1 MIPARQDSQYLQ
13 LLVITYYLLPAY
25 LQRHR
30 GIVPKS
36 SGLRRNKYYPLNWN
50 PTSGF
55 FNISYPHRDGLWG
68 TSPLISSD
76 HAEPSQI
83 VPANSDQAR
92 LINPSPRIFTLL
104 PTAALERC
112 APSEFLPSHHPWSNE
127 ARPHEAAGVGTNLE
141 LCLHATSRPLWP
153 FSCRNTLHV
162 FVNQLTRELS
172 YTLLSLL

>member
-1 MIPARQDSQYLQ
+1 M
-13 LLVITYYLLPAY
+13 LVITYYLLPAY

-76 HAEPSQI
+76 HAEPGQNIPSR
-83 VPANSDQAR
+83 SGQAR
-92 LINPSPRIFTLL
+92 LINPSPGIFTLL

-112 APSEFLPSHHPWSNE
+112 RSFDFFSPTHHPWSNE
-127 ARPHEAAGVGTNLE
+127 ARPHEASGVGTNLQQ
-141 LCLHATSRPLWP
+141 CLQ
-153 FSCRNTLHV
+153 RNFKASLALQLSQHCMHV

-172 YTLLSLL
+172 YTLSSLL

>member
-1 MIPARQDSQYLQ
+1 MISARQDSQYLQ
-13 LLVITYYLLPAY
+13 MLVITYYLLPAY

-55 FNISYPHRDGLWG
+55 FNTSYPHRDGLWG

-104 PTAALERC
+104 PTAASERC
-112 APSEFLPSHHPWSNE
+112 VPSEIFSPIIYQSPTSTLAPWVRRRQEGLHQRGGQIPGCLRSRRTQQSWSPSRGNRL
-127 ARPHEAAGVGTNLE
+127 A
-141 LCLHATSRPLWP
+141 
-153 FSCRNTLHV
+153 
-162 FVNQLTRELS
+162 
-172 YTLLSLL
+172 